1 MKKVIALT
9 GASGNMGLETLTQ
22 LMESDVVGKIKVLLV
37 RAARERR
44 YARAWKR
51 KYRDRIEIRFGD
63 LAEVE
68 DCKWLVDGSDYV
80 LNLAAVIPPIA
91 DHHPDLTDR
100 CNRIGAMNVV
110 DVISEIKENQP
121 KLVHISTVA
130 IYGNRNY
137 KHPWGRVGDPLISST
152 YDEYSASK
160 IKGERY
166 VVDSEIE
173 HWAVLRQTGMLHNR
187 MLTNNM
193 KDGLMFH
200 TCFNAPIEWVT
211 ARDSGLL
218 MRNLVEKDAR
228 GELEEK
234 FWKKCYNIG
243 GGARNRVTGYDTF
256 DEGFKIIGGSTQKYM
271 KPQWNSLRN
280 FHCMWF
286 QDSDVLN
293 EYFDFQKED
302 VKDYW
307 QEILHTHW
315 YYALGKAVP
324 ARVVSKLAIEPLL
337 KDTNAPRYWVNTKQT
352 GRVKAFFGGSENLQ
366 CMPSDWSQFPILAK
380 GQLPD
385 ADIDYDDMRDITK
398 LKEHGYILDHG
409 YDESKSDDEL
419 DIEDMRDAAKFRGGK
434 CISESMVKGDMY
446 TKLEW
451 ECHDG
456 HRFFASP
463 YCVLKAGHWCP
474 ECCQPQPWDYDRLS
488 KFMPFYAQVWYDT
501 HAKAE
506 NCTYYF
512 DKDHNAMFK
521 HFQEENY

>member
-1 MKKVIALT
+1 MGKIVAIT
-9 GASGNMGLETLTQ
+9 GASGNMGLETVKQ
-22 LMESDVVGKIKVLLV
+22 LMQSEAVSKIKALLLDE
-37 RAARERR
+37 RREHKCAREWKRR
-44 YARAWKR
+44 YGDK
-51 KYRDRIEIRFGD
+51 IEVIFGD
-63 LAEVE
+63 ISEKE
-68 DCKWLVDGSDYV
+68 DCRRLVHKSDCV
-80 LNLAAVIPPIA
+80 LNLAAVIPPMA
-91 DHHPDLTDR
+91 DHDHVATEK
-100 CNRIGAMNVV
+100 CNITGAMNIV
-110 DVISEIKENQP
+110 DAVSEIKGKQP

-166 VVDSEIE
+166 VIDSNVRR
-173 HWAVLRQTGMLHNR
+173 WVVLRQTGMLHSR

-218 MRNLVEKDAR
+218 MRRLVEKDAN
-228 GELEEK
+228 GTLEDK

-256 DEGFKIIGGSTQKYM
+256 DEGFKIIGGSTEKFM
-271 KPQWNSLRN
+271 KPQWNSIRN

-286 QDSDVLN
+286 EDSHVLN
-293 EYFDFQKED
+293 DYFDFQQED

-307 QEILHTHW
+307 QEILSTHK
-315 YYALGKAVP
+315 YYKLGKVVP
-324 ARVVSKLAIEPLL
+324 AKLVSKLAIERLL
-337 KDTNAPRYWVNTKQT
+337 SDDNAPRKWVKDNLQGK
-352 GRVKAFFGGSENLQ
+352 VKAFFGSKENVKCL
-366 CMPSDWSQFPILAK
+366 PSDWSEFPVLAH
-380 GQLPD
+380 GQL
-385 ADIDYDDMRDITK
+385 ADGTIDYDDMRDITK

-409 YDESKSDDEL
+409 YDESKPDEEL
-419 DIEDMRDAAKFRGGK
+419 DIEDMRSAAAFRGGK
-434 CISESMVKGDMY
+434 CLSKHMRKGDLY

-456 HRFFASP
+456 HRFWASP

-474 ECCQPQPWDYDRLS
+474 ECCQPEPWDYDRLA

-501 HAKAE
+501 HAR
-506 NCTYYF
+506 
-512 DKDHNAMFK
+512 
-521 HFQEENY
+521 EENTTYFYDENHVAKYTQY

>member
-1 MKKVIALT
+1 MRKIIALT
-9 GASGNMGLETLTQ
+9 GASGNMGVETLSQ
-22 LMESDVVGKIKVLLV
+22 LMESEVVGKIKVLLLKS
-37 RAARERR
+37 RREKR
-44 YARAWKR
+44 YARIWKR
-51 KYRDRIEIRFGD
+51 KYGERIEILFGD
-63 LAEVE
+63 IANRE
-68 DCKWLVDGSDYV
+68 DCERLVEGCDYV
-80 LNLAAVIPPIA
+80 LNLAAVIPPLA
-91 DHHPDLTDR
+91 DHYPIETDR
-100 CNRIGAMNVV
+100 CNRIGAKNIV
-110 DVISEIKENQP
+110 DTVEGIKENQP

-160 IKGERY
+160 IKGERF
-166 VVDSEIE
+166 VLDSNIK
-173 HWAVLRQTGMLHNR
+173 HWAVLRQTGMLHSK
-187 MLTNNM
+187 MLSNNM

-218 MRNLVEKDAR
+218 MRRLVEKDAL
-228 GELEEK
+228 GNLEEA

-243 GGARNRVTGYDTF
+243 GGACNRVTGYDTF

-286 QDSDVLN
+286 QDSHILN
-293 EYFDFQKED
+293 DYLDFQKED

-307 QEILHTHW
+307 QEILSTHR
-315 YYALGKAVP
+315 YYSLGKLVP
-324 ARVVSKLAIEPLL
+324 AKIISKLAIERLL
-337 KDTNAPRYWVNTKQT
+337 KDENAPRYWIKTNQSGK
-352 GRVKAFFGGSENLQ
+352 VKAFFGSRENIN
-366 CMPSDWSQFPILAK
+366 CMPSDWSEFPILAH
-380 GQLPD
+380 GQLAD
-385 ADIDYDDMRDITK
+385 GDIDYDDMRDITK
-398 LKEHGYILDHG
+398 LEEHGYILDHG
-409 YDESKSDDEL
+409 YDESKLDCEL
-419 DIEDMRDAAKFRGGK
+419 DIEDMQQAAAFRGGR
-434 CISESMVKGDMY
+434 CISTSMTKGDLY

-463 YCVLKAGHWCP
+463 YCILKAGHWCS

-501 HAKAE
+501 HAKGE
-506 NCTYYF
+506 NCTYFYD
-512 DKDHNAMFK
+512 DKHHARYTQ
-521 HFQEENY
+521 FQE

>member
-1 MKKVIALT
+1 MGKIVAIT
-9 GASGNMGLETLTQ
+9 GASGNMGLETVMQ
-22 LMESDVVGKIKVLLV
+22 LMESGVVEKLKVLLLN
-37 RAARERR
+37 ERR
-44 YARAWKR
+44 GRKCAKEWKR
-51 KYRDRIEIRFGD
+51 KYANKIEVIFGD
-63 LAEVE
+63 IAEIE
-68 DCKWLVDGSDYV
+68 DCRRLVANSDYV
-80 LNLAAVIPPIA
+80 LNLAAVIPPTA
-91 DHHPDLTDR
+91 DHYPVLTDR
-100 CNRIGAMNVV
+100 CNRIGAMNIV
-110 DVISEIKENQP
+110 DSVSEIKENQP

-166 VVDSEIE
+166 VLDSDVKQ
-173 HWAVLRQTGMLHNR
+173 WAVLRQTGMLHNR

-218 MRNLVEKDAR
+218 IRRLVEKDAS
-228 GELEEK
+228 GQLEEK

-243 GGARNRVTGYDTF
+243 GGACNRVTGYDTF

-271 KPQWNSLRN
+271 KPQWNSIRN

-286 QDSDVLN
+286 QDSHILN
-293 EYFDFQKED
+293 DYFDFQHED
-302 VKDYW
+302 IKDYW
-307 QEILHTHW
+307 QEILSQHE
-315 YYALGKAVP
+315 YYRLGKLVP
-324 ARVVSKLAIEPLL
+324 AKLVSKLAIERLL
-337 KDTNAPRYWVNTKQT
+337 KDDNAPRYWVNSNQAGK
-352 GRVKAFFGGSENLQ
+352 VKAFFGSKENLK
-366 CMPSDWSQFPILAK
+366 CLPSDWSKFPILAH
-380 GQLPD
+380 GQL
-385 ADIDYDDMRDITK
+385 ADGDVDYDDMRDITK

-419 DIEDMRDAAKFRGGK
+419 DIEDMQSAAAFRGGK
-434 CISESMVKGDMY
+434 CLSTSMKKGDLY

-456 HRFFASP
+456 HRFWASP

-474 ECCQPQPWDYDRLS
+474 ECCQPSPWDYDRLS

-501 HAKAE
+501 HAKSE
-506 NCTYYF
+506 NTTYYY
-512 DKDHNAMFK
+512 DQNHVARYT
-521 HFQEENY
+521 QY